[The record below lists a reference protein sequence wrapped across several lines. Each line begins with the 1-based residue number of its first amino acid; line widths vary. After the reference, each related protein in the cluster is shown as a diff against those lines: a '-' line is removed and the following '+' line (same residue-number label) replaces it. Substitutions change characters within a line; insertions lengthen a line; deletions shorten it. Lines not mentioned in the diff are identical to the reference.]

1 MCKKSLKDWADVRA
15 VMWCSGGSGGAVL
28 CEIGALDE
36 RTLELRPL
44 GRVAA
49 QIKAENELWIATC
62 VTGSE
67 IFMLT
72 SKELAGFACALILRD
87 SLRLHSNVEC
97 TLPASE
103 ALYRSL
109 EGLEPKWDTLV
120 ELQVANGVDQAPFV
134 DARLSGLAEHWADG
148 ATWQQVRDSVDLD
161 EGDIVKILHR
171 TQDLLRQV
179 GGLDLVP
186 EELRRTARQAADSF
200 QRSPLTDLL

>member
-1 MCKKSLKDWADVRA
+1 M
-15 VMWCSGGSGGAVL
+15 
-28 CEIGALDE
+28 
-36 RTLELRPL
+36 
-44 GRVAA
+44 
-49 QIKAENELWIATC
+49 
-62 VTGSE
+62 
-67 IFMLT
+67 
-72 SKELAGFACALILRD
+72 
-87 SLRLHSNVEC
+87 
-97 TLPASE
+97 
-103 ALYRSL
+103 
-109 EGLEPKWDTLV
+109 EPKWDTLV